1 MRFLLILFFLFAV
14 CPSWQA
20 ADIPESMELGLKDV
34 LLMAQD
40 RNVGVIVANER
51 VRRAIAQIHES
62 GSEFLPQLTAEASGQ
77 RQTTDIRGQGLALGG
92 IGPKVGPFN
101 SFEAKV
107 KLTQMIFDPS
117 ALARLDAARKHKLF
131 SDAELKKARQD
142 AMALTAVL
150 FINARLAAQKIP
162 VTQVI
167 LDRDKSKWD
176 VALTKLKQGQ
186 GTSDEATFAE
196 AAHAA
201 SEHLYQSAESDAEE
215 KRLDLLAAL
224 GIPLDTTIIFKE
236 NDDPVSLDPV
246 TLPDMDDLL
255 KGHPDIDSANELLN
269 ESKAQQVTEK
279 WEYAPKI
286 SAFGDYGPSGKG
298 PAPADSSETYSV
310 GAQVSFPILDG
321 GLKNSRIRQAESQ
334 TKENAAKLDDVVLN
348 TKSGI
353 LSAQAMVRE
362 TESLLKEKDLQLQV
376 SQQRQRQAE
385 VRFNTGSGNA
395 QLAVSRFDKTQAQMA
410 HLLSQIHLARSLGK
424 IENLILLPE

>member
-1 MRFLLILFFLFAV
+1 MRFLLILFFLFAA
-14 CPSWQA
+14 CAPLQA
-20 ADIPESMELGLKDV
+20 ADIPNPMELGLKDV
-34 LLMAQD
+34 LLMAKD

-51 VRRAIAQIHES
+51 VRRAVAQIHQS
-62 GSEFLPQLTAEASGQ
+62 GSEFLPQLSAEASGQ

-131 SDAELKKARQD
+131 SEAELKKARQD

-176 VALTKLKQGQ
+176 VALTKFQQGQ

-201 SEHLYQSAESDAEE
+201 SEHLCRSAESDAEE

-236 NDDPVSLDPV
+236 NDDPVSLDLV
-246 TLPDMDDLL
+246 TLLDMDDLL

-269 ESKAQQVTEK
+269 ESKAQQLTEK

-286 SAFGDYGPSGKG
+286 SAFGDYGPQGKG

-334 TKENAAKLDDVVLN
+334 TKENAAKLDDVVQI
-348 TKSGI
+348 G
-353 LSAQAMVRE
+353 R
-362 TESLLKEKDLQLQV
+362 
-376 SQQRQRQAE
+376 
-385 VRFNTGSGNA
+385 
-395 QLAVSRFDKTQAQMA
+395 A
-410 HLLSQIHLARSLGK
+410 HV
-424 IENLILLPE
+424 